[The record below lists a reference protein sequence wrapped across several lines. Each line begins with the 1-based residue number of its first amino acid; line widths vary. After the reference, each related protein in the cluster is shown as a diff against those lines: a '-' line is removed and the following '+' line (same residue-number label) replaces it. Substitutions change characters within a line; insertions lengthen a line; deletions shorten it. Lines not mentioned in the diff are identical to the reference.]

1 VVTEDPR
8 RYNVGARKIPHEQR
22 DVAHAV
28 LTPEDDR
35 GYLDV
40 MGADGENG
48 VELDGEMV
56 ATYSVL
62 LTDTEADTFRGAS
75 NARYVELD
83 QVCAIPEPVA
93 VEPVDTTDTHTV
105 TVPET
110 AVLDWLG
117 ARVPGHTGTGVTIGV
132 IDGGT
137 TRDVRTAVGCVLA
150 ARRNFSAD
158 PIWTDDQITV
168 EHGCFVTP
176 LAVPRGARL
185 IEAITADSAG
195 RSTHSA
201 SAAAMRWA
209 ADQGARIINYSSGG
223 SSPSATMRDAVRYL
237 SARGVVLVASAGNE
251 GLADYLSWPARY
263 CEEFGNVKSSIAFTL
278 GRTRATFSN
287 HKATGSG
294 AAPGAGVLTYDRLRR
309 RLRVSGTS
317 FSAPLMARLI
327 ALIVSGGRFTATQAA
342 DALERTTIDTPEPA
356 EEEGA
361 GAWNLALAMGS
372 LGATTTAEAPSRSGV
387 SWWERLTVAV
397 TRVLHRVLW
406 K

>member
-1 VVTEDPR
+1 LTTEDGQR
-8 RYNVGARKIPHEQR
+8 RYNVGARKIPSDQR

-40 MGADGENG
+40 MGADGEDG

-62 LTDTEADTFRGAS
+62 LTFAEADAFRAAS
-75 NARYVELD
+75 NARYVEVD
-83 QVCAIPEPVA
+83 QVCIIPEPV
-93 VEPVDTTDTHTV
+93 VEPVDTTDTHT

-117 ARVPGHTGTGVTIGV
+117 ARVPGHTGTGVTVCV

-137 TRDVRTAVGCVLA
+137 TAAVRTAIGCTLA
-150 ARRNFSAD
+150 TRRNFSPE
-158 PIWTDDQITV
+158 PIWTADQITV
-168 EHGCFVTP
+168 EHGCWVTP

-185 IEAITADSAG
+185 IEAITPDRNG

-223 SSPSATMRDAVRYL
+223 PSPSSTMRDAMRYL
-237 SARGVVLVASAGNE
+237 AARGVVLVASAGNE
-251 GLADYLSWPARY
+251 GLNELGYPSAY
-263 CEEFGNVKSSIAFTL
+263 CRDFAGVKSSLAFTL
-278 GRTRATFSN
+278 TRWRAPFSN
-287 HKATGSG
+287 YDNSGSG
-294 AAPGAGVLTYDRLRR
+294 AAPGERVLSLNRYGTPV
-309 RLRVSGTS
+309 RVSGTS
-317 FSAPLMARLI
+317 FSAPLMSRLI
-327 ALIVSGGRFTATQAA
+327 ALGVSGGRYTAAQVA
-342 DALERTTIDTPEPA
+342 DALERTAVDTPEPA

-361 GAWNLALAMGS
+361 GAWNLAAALES
-372 LGATTTAEAPSRSGV
+372 LGAATTAHTSATTDA
-387 SWWERLTVAV
+387 SWGHWRQWLAAMTQWRERW
-397 TRVLHRVLW
+397 R
-406 K
+406 

>member
-1 VVTEDPR
+1 MVTEDQR
-8 RYNVGARKIPHEQR
+8 RYNVGARKIPADQR
-22 DVAHAV
+22 DVAHSV
-28 LTPEDDR
+28 ITPEDDR

-62 LTDTEADTFRGAS
+62 LTDAEAEVFRAAG
-75 NARYVELD
+75 NARYVEPD
-83 QVCAIPEPVA
+83 QVCAIPEPV
-93 VEPVDTTDTHTV
+93 VEPVDTADTHT

-117 ARVPGHTGTGVTIGV
+117 ARVPGYTGTGVTV
-132 IDGGT
+132 AVLDGGT
-137 TRDVRTAVGCVLA
+137 TGAVRTAIGCVLA
-150 ARRNFSAD
+150 ARRNFSSE
-158 PIWTDDQITV
+158 PIWTADQITV
-168 EHGCFVTP
+168 EHGCWVTP

-185 IEAITADSAG
+185 IEAITADNAG

-209 ADQGARIINYSSGG
+209 ADRGARIINYSSSGP
-223 SSPSATMRDAVRYL
+223 SPSATMRDAMRYL
-237 SARGVVLVASAGNE
+237 AARGVVLVASAGNE
-251 GLADYLSWPARY
+251 GVNLLGYPSAY
-263 CEEFGNVKSSIAFTL
+263 CRDFAGVKSSLAFTL
-278 GRTRATFSN
+278 TRRRAPFSN
-287 HKATGSG
+287 YDADASG
-294 AAPGAGVLTYDRLRR
+294 VAPGERVLTYGRTGAPV
-309 RLRVSGTS
+309 RVSGTS

-342 DALERTTIDTPEPA
+342 DALERTTIDTPAPV

-372 LGATTTAEAPSRSGV
+372 LGATATAGAPAGRGV
-387 SWWERLTVAV
+387 SWRERLTAAV
-397 TRVLHRVLW
+397 SRVLHRTLW
-406 K
+406 R

>member
-1 VVTEDPR
+1 MTTDDGR
-8 RYNVGARKIPHEQR
+8 HRYNVGARKIPHEQR

-28 LTPEDDR
+28 ITPEDDR
-35 GYLDV
+35 SYLDV
-40 MGADGENG
+40 MGADGEDG

-62 LTDTEADTFRGAS
+62 LTDAEAEEFRGAS

-83 QVCAIPEPVA
+83 QVCTIPEPVA

-110 AVLDWLG
+110 TVLDWLG
-117 ARVPGHTGTGVTIGV
+117 ARVPGHTGANVAV
-132 IDGGT
+132 AVLDGGT
-137 TRDVRTAVGCVLA
+137 TRDVRTAIGCVLA
-150 ARRNFSAD
+150 ARRNFS
-158 PIWTDDQITV
+158 PERIWTDDQITV
-168 EHGCFVTP
+168 EHGCWVTAF
-176 LAVPRGARL
+176 AVPRGARL
-185 IEAITADSAG
+185 VEAITADSAG

-209 ADQGARIINYSSGG
+209 ADQGAKVINYSSGG

-278 GRTRATFSN
+278 ARRRASFSN

-294 AAPGAGVLTYDRLRR
+294 AAPGEGVLTYDRDRR
-309 RLRVSGTS
+309 GRRVSGTS
-317 FSAPLMARLI
+317 FSGPLMARLI
-327 ALIVSGGRFTATQAA
+327 ALIVSGGRYSATQVA
-342 DALERTTIDTPEPA
+342 DALERTAKDTPEPA

-361 GAWNLALAMGS
+361 GAWNLAAALEL
-372 LGATTTAEAPSRSGV
+372 LGATTTAEAPAGSGV
-387 SWWERLTVAV
+387 SWWGWLTA
-397 TRVLHRVLW
+397 TGSWWRARGR
-406 K
+406 